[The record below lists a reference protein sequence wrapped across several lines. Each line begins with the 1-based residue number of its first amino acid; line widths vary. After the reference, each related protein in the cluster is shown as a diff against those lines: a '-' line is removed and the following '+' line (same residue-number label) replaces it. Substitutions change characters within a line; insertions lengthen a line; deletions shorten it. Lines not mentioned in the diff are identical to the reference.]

1 MNNSEKNKININDLL
16 NKAKENTNSP
26 KSDTDVNKFIDENL
40 SQSQAKAV
48 KDILSD
54 EEKTK
59 QILNSDAAK
68 ALFQKFFGGGQNG

>member
-1 MNNSEKNKININDLL
+1 MKNEEKGKLNLNDLL
-16 NKAKENTNSP
+16 SKMKDNAQTPKNENQVNS
-26 KSDTDVNKFIDENL
+26 FIDENL
-40 SQSQAKAV
+40 SESQAKAV

>member
-1 MNNSEKNKININDLL
+1 MKNEEKKELNLNDLL
-16 NKAKENTNSP
+16 GKIKDSSQKP
-26 KSDTDVNKFIDENL
+26 KSENQVNSFIDENL
-40 SQSQAKAV
+40 SESQAKAV

-54 EEKTK
+54 EEKTR